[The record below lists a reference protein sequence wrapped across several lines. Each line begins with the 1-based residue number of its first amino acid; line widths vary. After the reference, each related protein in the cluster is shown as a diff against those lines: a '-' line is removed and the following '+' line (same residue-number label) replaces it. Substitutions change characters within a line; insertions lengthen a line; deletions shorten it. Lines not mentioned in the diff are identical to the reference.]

1 MQWPS
6 EKGRPSTTHTQN
18 EQQRCSSANLTN
30 TEDELRFFGKVR
42 SFCSIVNTP
51 RFTDN

>member
-6 EKGRPSTTHTQN
+6 EKGRPSTTHTTN
-18 EQQRCSSANLTN
+18 EQQRFSSANLTK

-42 SFCSIVNTP
+42 SFCSIGNTP